1 MKKLIFC
8 LLTFVILISSPVA
21 RAANDYD
28 DSMDDAELAYLCAW
42 VSLASYDDR
51 LGLVARDELS
61 AAGYSLTPYR
71 EESAAAAPKYLMM
84 RKFTND
90 GERILLAV
98 TGTESKKDIENDLA
112 FGKVPFA
119 GKTPDEFAK
128 EARRKE
134 MTASEPLVHKG
145 FNDYTQTAFFT
156 RKSEGG
162 ETIGESLATKLK
174 ANPSARLCVTGHSL
188 GGAAAILLAARL
200 IDMGVP
206 SDQIDVVTFGAP
218 AVGNEAFAEAHKD
231 MRLTRFV
238 MSGDPV
244 TSILQS
250 VGADYTEFGEK
261 IVYKQAKGLERFP
274 HDMVLYVDTM
284 LRDYYTDGISGT
296 FIPTDVYYETKKKS
310 SAVYLVT
317 TIDFDEKI
325 AGDAPYLT
333 LAQTALMRRQ
343 LPPIVLGTMPSAGK
357 NVDDVDAD
365 ILSTICAN
373 ARREGCDYAIIQY
386 YEGRLMR
393 DKKDTYKISLSE
405 LVMRSDGT
413 PLTINLYTTS
423 TEKMTPIIAALYD
436 EVCARESRETAMR
449 LK

>member
-156 RKSEGG
+156 RK
-162 ETIGESLATKLK
+162 
-174 ANPSARLCVTGHSL
+174 
-188 GGAAAILLAARL
+188 
-200 IDMGVP
+200 
-206 SDQIDVVTFGAP
+206 
-218 AVGNEAFAEAHKD
+218 
-231 MRLTRFV
+231 
-238 MSGDPV
+238 
-244 TSILQS
+244 
-250 VGADYTEFGEK
+250 
-261 IVYKQAKGLERFP
+261 
-274 HDMVLYVDTM
+274 
-284 LRDYYTDGISGT
+284 
-296 FIPTDVYYETKKKS
+296 
-310 SAVYLVT
+310 
-317 TIDFDEKI
+317 
-325 AGDAPYLT
+325 
-333 LAQTALMRRQ
+333 
-343 LPPIVLGTMPSAGK
+343 
-357 NVDDVDAD
+357 
-365 ILSTICAN
+365 
-373 ARREGCDYAIIQY
+373 
-386 YEGRLMR
+386 
-393 DKKDTYKISLSE
+393 
-405 LVMRSDGT
+405 
-413 PLTINLYTTS
+413 
-423 TEKMTPIIAALYD
+423 
-436 EVCARESRETAMR
+436 
-449 LK
+449 